1 MTDVLWT
8 IGIGFV
14 AGLIAKFLM
23 PGKNEPKGFVLTALL
38 GIAGA
43 FVGTFLGQFVGYLR
57 PGEQGNFVVSII
69 GAIAILFFWGWLAQR
84 QQAS

>member
-57 PGEQGNFVVSII
+57 PGEQGDFVVSII

>member
-1 MTDVLWT
+1 
-8 IGIGFV
+8 
-14 AGLIAKFLM
+14 M

-43 FVGTFLGQFVGYLR
+43 FVGTFMGQFVGYLR

-69 GAIAILFFWGWLAQR
+69 GAIVILFLWGWLAKPR
-84 QQAS
+84 PQA

>member
-69 GAIAILFFWGWLAQR
+69 GAIAILFLWGWLAKRR
-84 QQAS
+84 QAP

>member
-43 FVGTFLGQFVGYLR
+43 FVGTFVGQFVGYLR
-57 PGEQGNFVVSII
+57 PGEQGDFVVSII

>member
-1 MTDVLWT
+1 MLDVLWP
-8 IGIGFV
+8 ILIGFA
-14 AGLIAKFLM
+14 AGIIARFLM

-43 FVGTFLGQFVGYLR
+43 FVGTFMGQFVGYLR

-69 GAIAILFFWGWLAQR
+69 GAIVILFLWGWLAKR
-84 QQAS
+84 RPQA

>member
-8 IGIGFV
+8 ISIGFV

-43 FVGTFLGQFVGYLR
+43 FVGTLLGQFVGYLR

-69 GAIAILFFWGWLAQR
+69 GAIAILFLWGWLAKRR
-84 QQAS
+84 QAP